1 MKINISLPFDQTE
14 KPDEFLT
21 PDAIVEVAQHA
32 ERLGYDGGNV
42 TDHPCPPGRWLDS
55 GGHHAHDPFVLLS
68 FVAAATTTLR
78 LQTGILVLPYRTPFL
93 PARPAAKLGL
103 YSKGRVTT
111 SPRARSHT
119 SETQVLEVGF
129 ERRH

>member
-42 TDHPCPPGRWLDS
+42 TDHPCPTGRWLDS
-55 GGHHAHDPFVLLS
+55 GGQHAHAPFVLLS
-68 FVAAATTTLR
+68 FVAAATPTFR
-78 LQTGILVLPYRTPFL
+78 LQTGILVLPYRQPFI
-93 PARPAAKLGL
+93 PVRAAAPLGL
-103 YSKGRVTT
+103 YLLGRFSTGNG
-111 SPRARSHT
+111 P
-119 SETQVLEVGF
+119 G
-129 ERRH
+129 